1 VTAER
6 IPLAVLVALATV
18 IGAGVGAASA
28 PAAAATARA
37 SRFGLDRTALDPSSP
52 GHARAPTHKA
62 PSSAPL
68 TTGAGAGAGGGG
80 EEATAGAP
88 QADVDPLVSN
98 GLASPTCT
106 GALAGELSQSGRR
119 NCATS
124 GFVAAPAPTGDYG
137 IDVHIDTG
145 VLDGSSG
152 WLLSIVQDVVVT
164 PLWTALVWAVHA
176 LVVMLEWCFEIDL
189 FNSASSGLGRG
200 LRAMQ
205 AAFTDPWLPMALAV
219 ASVLV
224 LYHGLIRRRV
234 AETLGEALVM
244 GAMMAGGV
252 WIIVDPTG
260 TIGALGEWA
269 NRASLGTLA
278 VTATG
283 TPTGPGRA
291 LGGSLG
297 TLFAAAIE
305 VPWCYLEFGD
315 VGWCREPSRLD
326 PRLRAAG
333 LKIAAEETSQI
344 GCASSSIAPP
354 PPGVTLP
361 PSVAALVSCVPAGS
375 AQARALEHSA
385 ELLRDARSNGAI
397 FLALPANGPAR
408 NSINEQG
415 SLLRTLCQS
424 SEATSC
430 RGPTAAQAEFRTD
443 DGTWPRLGGLLLI
456 AGGLLGMLLLLGLL
470 AVRLLAAAI
479 FSLLY
484 LLLAP
489 AMVLAPAFGDG
500 GRALFRKWAAQLL
513 GAAVSKLVFSF
524 LLGVLLAVLAI
535 LSDLAALGWWTQW
548 LLMSAFWWSAYTRRH
563 QALGAAA
570 GTFAGG
576 GSAGA
581 HAQRRSVAR
590 RLGEALET
598 PRKGIAAARWAKDRL
613 RTPAPEVEPRKRAQV
628 GREQAKAGMDEQVT
642 RALEGEHR
650 EAGARADAAPEIQ
663 RRLAGER
670 ARVERIGRERAD
682 ALAGGDT
689 RRAAELGHREARV
702 REELEREQEAL
713 SAAQRLVREGEQ
725 ARRRGGETY
734 ARERREAHDRF
745 LDEQAA
751 LPSGVAARRGGG
763 RRDYA
768 ALAGLAGY
776 GREEYERLDPRRQ
789 RAARLEID
797 RELALRR
804 ELGETARTLE
814 LRAGTSRVGR
824 RERRKADREFDG
836 TLQRRMDD
844 AGHSLPASR
853 RKRSG
858 VDAWREEGR
867 ANASAPSSAGSSVM
881 RDAHEVVAR
890 RKRQLGRGRP

>member
-1 VTAER
+1 M
-6 IPLAVLVALATV
+6 LA
-18 IGAGVGAASA
+18 GDGAAPRSSA
-28 PAAAATARA
+28 
-37 SRFGLDRTALDPSSP
+37 P
-52 GHARAPTHKA
+52 GHAQAPTHRA

-68 TTGAGAGAGGGG
+68 TTGTGAGAGGDG
-80 EEATAGAP
+80 EEAAEGTQ

-106 GALAGELSQSGRR
+106 GALAGELSQAGRR

-145 VLDGSSG
+145 VLDDSSG
-152 WLLSIVQDVVVT
+152 WLLSIVQGVVVT
-164 PLWTALVWAVHA
+164 PLWMALVWAVHA

-200 LRAMQ
+200 LREMQ
-205 AAFTDPWLPMALAV
+205 AAFTEPWLPMALAV
-219 ASVLV
+219 AAVLV

-244 GAMMAGGV
+244 GVMMAGGI

-260 TIGALGEWA
+260 TIGALAEWA

-278 VTATG
+278 VTARG

-315 VGWCREPSRLD
+315 VGWCREPARLD

-333 LKIAAEETSQI
+333 LKIAAEETERV
-344 GCASSSIAPP
+344 GCASSSVAPP
-354 PPGVTLP
+354 PAGVTLP
-361 PSVAALVSCVPAGS
+361 PSVAALISCVPAGS
-375 AQARALEHSA
+375 AQAKALEHSA

-408 NSINEQG
+408 NSINEPG

-424 SEATSC
+424 SEATDC

-443 DGTWPRLGGLLLI
+443 DGTWPRLGGLMLI
-456 AGGLLGMLLLLGLL
+456 AGGLLGMLLLLGFV

-524 LLGVLLAVLAI
+524 LLGVVLAVLAI

-548 LLMSAFWWSAYTRRH
+548 LLMSAFWWSAYLRRH

-570 GTFAGG
+570 GTFADR
-576 GSAGA
+576 GSTGA

-598 PRKGIAAARWAKDRL
+598 PRRGIAAARWAKDRL
-613 RTPAPEVEPRKRAQV
+613 RKPAPEAELRKHAQV
-628 GREQAKAGMDEQVT
+628 GRERAGAGMDEQVT
-642 RALEGEHR
+642 RALDSEHR
-650 EAGARADAAPEIQ
+650 DASARAGAAPEIQ
-663 RRLAGER
+663 RRLAGGR
-670 ARVERIGRERAD
+670 ARLERMGRERAD

-702 REELEREQEAL
+702 RGELEHEQEAL
-713 SAAQRLVREGEQ
+713 NAAQRLVRDGERAQ
-725 ARRRGGETY
+725 RRGGETHS
-734 ARERREAHDRF
+734 RERREERERF

-751 LPSGVAARRGGG
+751 LPPGVAARGGGG

-776 GREEYERLDPRRQ
+776 GREEYERLDPRHQ

-814 LRAGTSRVGR
+814 SRATTNPVGR
-824 RERRKADREFDG
+824 RERRRADREFDG
-836 TLQRRMDD
+836 ALRRRMSD

-858 VDAWREEGR
+858 VDAWREQGR
-867 ANASAPSSAGSSVM
+867 ADANAPSSADSSVM

-890 RKRQLGRGRP
+890 RKRQLGTGRP